1 MPLLFKKESTAVY
14 SKFYLSES
22 IAEPEPV
29 GAEVF
34 FLAGAGADFK
44 FDLEL
49 EPAPFFGKETI

>member
-22 IAEPEPV
+22 IAEPV